1 MKSEEK
7 KTFTKIKSFLQAR
20 DFDKIDM
27 GIELLRSINIVEFY
41 EALLADCKI
50 NTEASG
56 QNIIANKFF
65 TGSGPAQPYL
75 NYALYLLIYYCPDEA
90 EIDDSLRKNNINRL
104 NTDMFF
110 RHTYDVKY
118 RLPLIENFTSLYEL
132 EINLSSFNLDHSKPK
147 DVLKNSS
154 VEKIRINDPEKSL
167 MWLKNFPQ
175 LNDLYMSA
183 DGYGGT
189 TKDLHVFEYLTNLEE
204 LEMSCTNSENIGFLK
219 NCVKIKRLNI
229 NLTGSYS
236 AASTVQNIDALKY
249 LTKLEE
255 LDISVPEDG
264 KIVGGES
271 FSYEGLS
278 YCKKLKN
285 LIISSDAGTNVLA
298 NLKSCSA
305 LEKLNLKSKHEFNIK
320 LSTSNFYGINK
331 FDKLKRLNLDGT
343 RIKF

>member
-1 MKSEEK
+1 M
-7 KTFTKIKSFLQAR
+7 
-20 DFDKIDM
+20 
-27 GIELLRSINIVEFY
+27 
-41 EALLADCKI
+41 
-50 NTEASG
+50 
-56 QNIIANKFF
+56 
-65 TGSGPAQPYL
+65 
-75 NYALYLLIYYCPDEA
+75 
-90 EIDDSLRKNNINRL
+90 
-104 NTDMFF
+104 
-110 RHTYDVKY
+110 
-118 RLPLIENFTSLYEL
+118 
-132 EINLSSFNLDHSKPK
+132 NLSSFNLDYSKPE

-154 VEKIRINDPEKSL
+154 VVKMRINDPIKSL

-175 LNDLYMSA
+175 LDDLYISR
-183 DGYGGT
+183 DGYGKPI
-189 TKDLHVFEYLTNLEE
+189 KDMNVFEYLTNLEE
-204 LEMSCTNSENIGFLK
+204 LEMTCTNSENIDFLK
-219 NCVKIKRLNI
+219 NCVKIKKLNI
-229 NLTGSYS
+229 NLTGRYS

-285 LIISSDAGTNVLA
+285 LIISSGAATNVLA

-305 LEKLNLKSKHEFNIK
+305 LEKLDLKSNSEFNIK
-320 LSTSNFYGINK
+320 LSTSNFYGINE